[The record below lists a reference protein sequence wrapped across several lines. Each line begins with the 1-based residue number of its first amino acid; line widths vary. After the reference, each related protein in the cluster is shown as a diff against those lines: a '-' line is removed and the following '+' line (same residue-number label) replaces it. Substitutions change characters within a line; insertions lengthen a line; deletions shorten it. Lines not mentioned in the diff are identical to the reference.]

1 MSAAALEMTGSG
13 WAWRVDMTNRS
24 HAVVATYG
32 PETMLVRSRQRRYP
46 NAINEIDL
54 LPRAVVVLGEQAVL
68 PGTAKSAS
76 TKHTIGGVDPPST
89 SPTSGVAHR
98 VPWVRPP

>member
-1 MSAAALEMTGSG
+1 MTGSG
-13 WAWRVDMTNRS
+13 WAWLVDMTIRS
-24 HAVVATYG
+24 LAVVATYG
-32 PETMLVRSRQRRYP
+32 PGTMLVNSRQHHYP
-46 NAINEIDL
+46 NGINEIDL
-54 LPRAVVVLGEQAVL
+54 LPRAVVVLGEQEVV

-76 TKHTIGGVDPPST
+76 AKHAIGGVDPPST